1 MLVCKPRRGPCN
13 PSAIS
18 PAIYLRSNICKQ
30 SQLDEKRLSLD
41 LPPLPPTTTRLPKQ
55 KKKQKKKI
63 KLTVRPSIKTC

>member
-1 MLVCKPRRGPCN
+1 MLVFKPLRGPCN

-41 LPPLPPTTTRLPKQ
+41 LTTPTQPPPPTHLPKP
-55 KKKQKKKI
+55 KKKKKDKPHSQ
-63 KLTVRPSIKTC
+63 TV

>member
-1 MLVCKPRRGPCN
+1 MLVFKPLRGPCN

-41 LPPLPPTTTRLPKQ
+41 LPPPPPPPPASPS
-55 KKKQKKKI
+55 KKKMI
-63 KLTVRPSIKTC
+63 NLTVRPSIKTC